1 MNKSIFYKIKREN
14 IKTGDLFFT
23 ASDSLVSRFIRFFTR
38 SKVSHT
44 GMFVWTKWKNE
55 KRLMCVENVMDGFRT
70 TFSSAYIENCK
81 ANGETFYFGGMEE
94 QKIPKEYKILQRVE
108 AYSGRQYDTAG
119 ALVSLFRQNQNKNFY
134 CSEFV
139 AKCLDLRKNASEKGF
154 TPDDLAELC
163 VEFNKIV

>member
-1 MNKSIFYKIKREN
+1 
-14 IKTGDLFFT
+14 
-23 ASDSLVSRFIRFFTR
+23 
-38 SKVSHT
+38 
-44 GMFVWTKWKNE
+44 
-55 KRLMCVENVMDGFRT
+55 MCVEYVMDGFRT

-94 QKIPKEYKILQRVE
+94 KKIPKEYKVLKRVE
-108 AYSGRQYDTAG
+108 AYSGGQYDATG
-119 ALVSLFRQNQNKNFY
+119 ALLSMIKTKDDRNFY

-139 AKCLDLRKNASEKGF
+139 AKCLDLRKNASAKGF